1 MKDAFEVAALAALG
15 KLNKQQMKQQQVCYS
30 DYLQAFATFSD
41 DFKASGTVTFINYL
55 GIIRSQTDKCL
66 HSLLHL
72 KATLISPGSSTVS
85 RLLRYDIRPI
95 LVGVLPTG
103 CLAYPPLAITL

>member
-41 DFKASGTVTFINYL
+41 DFKASGTVTFINLVLL
-55 GIIRSQTDKCL
+55 GYK
-66 HSLLHL
+66 
-72 KATLISPGSSTVS
+72 LIS
-85 RLLRYDIRPI
+85 
-95 LVGVLPTG
+95 
-103 CLAYPPLAITL
+103 AYIVFSI